1 MPSLI
6 QMKAVVDCSN
16 AAIRARVVAY
26 VERLRGRQRF
36 EIVRYRPRRSDR
48 QNAYYWP
55 CIVEPFAQ
63 WLSEHWGESFTADD
77 AHEILKGRFLVR
89 EYVDPA
95 TGELFTRVGSTA
107 DLTTLEFS
115 QYVERARQ
123 LLVEYCQI
131 AVPPPSLR

>member
-1 MPSLI
+1 MSSAI
-6 QMKAVVDCSN
+6 QMKAVVDCDN
-16 AAIRARVVAY
+16 AALRARLGAY
-26 VERLRGRQRF
+26 VERLRGRQRI

-63 WLSEHWGESFTADD
+63 WLSEHWGENFTADD
-77 AHEILKGRFLVR
+77 AHAILKGRLLVR
-89 EYVDPA
+89 EFVDPA
-95 TGELFTRVGSTA
+95 TGELFSRVGSTA

-115 QYVERARQ
+115 QYVDRAKQ
-123 LLVEYCQI
+123 LLLEYCEI